1 MATIA
6 VTGSSGFVG
15 RQFCQVA
22 SRAGFLVRPIPR
34 AAIGGADLPH
44 LLRGVDCVV
53 HLAARAHDRPA
64 SVDDPIGALEADNVG
79 LTQRVADACRV
90 AGVSR
95 LIFISSA
102 GVLGRC
108 SPPGGF
114 SDASPPAPHDAYT
127 RSKLAAEELLRTHY
141 AESLDTVIIRPPL
154 VYGPGAKGSFSRVM
168 KLASTGWALPLAA
181 MTAPRSLISVRNLC
195 DLLLH
200 VVRASE
206 VRGLCLLAADAE
218 TTSVAELV
226 RFLRAAGGRPP
237 RLLNVPPALVAAAL
251 VLAGRR
257 RDVPG
262 LSMPFV
268 VRGSAALAELGWV
281 PPHRLQ
287 DEILWTVGCE
297 SPVGGVH

>member
-1 MATIA
+1 M
-6 VTGSSGFVG
+6 
-15 RQFCQVA
+15 
-22 SRAGFLVRPIPR
+22 
-34 AAIGGADLPH
+34 
-44 LLRGVDCVV
+44 
-53 HLAARAHDRPA
+53 
-64 SVDDPIGALEADNVG
+64 
-79 LTQRVADACRV
+79 
-90 AGVSR
+90 
-95 LIFISSA
+95 SSA
-102 GVLGRC
+102 GVLGRS
-108 SPPGGF
+108 SPPEGF

-168 KLASTGWALPLAA
+168 KLASSGWALPLGA
-181 MTAPRSLISVRNLC
+181 MTAPRSLISVRNLG

-200 VVRASE
+200 VVRAAE
-206 VRGLCLLAADAE
+206 VRGLCLLAADTE
-218 TTSVAELV
+218 TTNVAELV

-262 LSMPFV
+262 LCMPFV
-268 VRGSAALAELGWV
+268 VRASAALAELGWV

-297 SPVGGVH
+297 SPVGGVR